1 MNEREV
7 TLTGYGISPGLGEG
21 KTFLHHD
28 ELSLRHESEHIDRCQ
43 VREELQRFR
52 STVDRITC
60 DLEELAHKVK
70 AEISRDL
77 SAVFQAH
84 SALLQDPDLRTEVE
98 QQITQQ
104 LVSTRTAVRNVFLW
118 WEHRMRGSKLEITRQ
133 KADDI
138 SDLMRR
144 LLRSLAGIETNRLE
158 RLPYGSVL
166 ITGPLLPSDMIT
178 LANANRRPAA
188 VLTEAST
195 RASHAALLIRELGVP
210 CIGGLDRILE
220 IIDNDAHVLVDA
232 DLGRVVIN
240 PAGSTRT
247 VFRRRRARRAE
258 ALMDARSRAQEPAR
272 THDGT
277 LVSVLANVA
286 CLHDTL
292 NALENGA
299 DGIGLYRTEGIY
311 LGCTEP
317 PDTDA
322 LYEQMRRV
330 LEPAKTK
337 PICVRLL
344 DAGGDKPLP
353 YIDASAEP
361 NPALGS
367 RGIRLLFERRELLET
382 QLRAVL
388 LLHQEL
394 PLSVLVPMVT
404 VPLDMARVAELMRE
418 LSVEMRLS
426 AVPRLGAMI
435 ETPAAALCAKAISR
449 HADFFSVGTN
459 DLTQYALAADRE
471 NTRVGRYYD
480 DTHEAVRRL
489 IRIARDDAP
498 GIAFSICGE
507 MAGNDRYTSWLLDS
521 GITSLS
527 VVPPLVPLIK
537 ESVQRCTVRRRPPIN
552 GTRSGVWSVTPLA
565 LSPQIR
571 STIKEGE
578 MS

>member
-21 KTFLHHD
+21 RTFLHHD
-28 ELSLRHESEHIDRCQ
+28 ELSLRHESEHIDPCQ
-43 VREELQRFR
+43 MGEELQRFR
-52 STVDRITC
+52 CTVDRITC
-60 DLEELAHKVK
+60 DLDELVHKVK
-70 AEISRDL
+70 GEISRDL

-84 SALLQDPDLRTEVE
+84 SEMLQDPDLRTEVE

-104 LVSTRTAVRNVFLW
+104 LVSTRTAIRNVFLW
-118 WEHRMRGSKLEITRQ
+118 WEHRMRGSQLEITRQ

-144 LLRSLAGIETNRLE
+144 LLRSLTGVETTGLE

-166 ITGPLLPSDMIT
+166 VTGPLLPSDIIT

-195 RASHAALLIRELGVP
+195 RASHAALLVRELGIP
-210 CIGGLDRILE
+210 CVGGLGRILE
-220 IIDNDAHVLVDA
+220 VMEDDAHVIVDA
-232 DLGRVVIN
+232 DLGRVVMN
-240 PAGSTRT
+240 PARSTLT

-258 ALMDARSRAQEPAR
+258 ALLDARSRAQEPGR
-272 THDGT
+272 TQDGT
-277 LVSVLANVA
+277 QVSVLANVA

-292 NALENGA
+292 NAMENGA

-311 LGCTEP
+311 LRSIEP

-322 LYEQMRRV
+322 LYEQMKRV
-330 LEPAKTK
+330 LDPAKTK

-353 YIDASAEP
+353 YIDGPAEP

-367 RGIRLLFERRELLET
+367 RGIRLLFEHRELLET

-388 LLHQEL
+388 RLHQEL

-404 VPLDMARVAELMRE
+404 DPLDMARVAELMRE
-418 LSVEMRLS
+418 LSVELRVS

-459 DLTQYALAADRE
+459 DLTQYALATDRV
-471 NTRVGRYYD
+471 NSRVCRYFD

-498 GIAFSICGE
+498 GTTFSVCGE
-507 MAGNDRYTSWLLDS
+507 IAGNDTCTSWLLDS
-521 GITSLS
+521 GIASLS

-537 ESVQRCTVRRRPPIN
+537 ESVRRCTVRRRPPAN
-552 GTRSGVWSVTPLA
+552 GVRSGSWSVTPLA
-565 LSPQIR
+565 LSPQIL
-571 STIKEGE
+571 SIKKVGE